1 MMLLLVVFEVLF
13 GSLVHDIETAKGDPK
28 DDFQSENGYQ
38 CPECIVDEAQRILG
52 LIKLIAYKISVNLR
66 VAIDAA
72 IESSELIRVVDIV
85 FNLI

>member
-1 MMLLLVVFEVLF
+1 MMLLLVVLEVLF
-13 GSLVHDIETAKGDPK
+13 GSLVHDIETAEGDPK

-52 LIKLIAYKISVNLR
+52 LIKLIAYIISVNLR

-72 IESSELIRVVDIV
+72 IESIELIRVIDIV